1 MKLEL
6 TRRERVLIIFFL
18 SLLVL
23 GATIHLIRTGGS
35 WTQPAETV
43 AKQ

>member
-6 TRRERVLIIFFL
+6 TRREAVIVIFLL

-23 GATIHLIRTGGS
+23 GATIHLIRTGADWNKPPGLM
-35 WTQPAETV
+35 Q
-43 AKQ
+43 KK